1 MRRLLLAL
9 ILTPGAALAHPGHSG
24 AGLWDGMAH
33 PLGGADHLLAMVAL
47 GLLAAQLGG
56 RAMLALPMAF
66 VAAMVLGAGLGAG
79 GVALAGVEPMILA
92 SVVVL
97 GALVALA
104 LRPHLGLVVAMAAL
118 FGAAH
123 GWAHGA
129 EGAGAGA
136 GASLGAYALGFS
148 TMTALLH
155 GAGIALG
162 LALQRALTGWPLRAL
177 GGATAVAGLGLV
189 LA

>member
-1 MRRLLLAL
+1 MRRILLAL
-9 ILTPGAALAHPGHSG
+9 ILTPSAALAHPGHG
-24 AGLWDGMAH
+24 DAGLLAGITH

-56 RAMLALPMAF
+56 RAMLALPLAF

-79 GVALAGVEPMILA
+79 GVAMAGVEPMILA

-104 LRPHLGLVVAMAAL
+104 LRPHLALVVAMAAV

-123 GWAHGA
+123 GFAHGA
-129 EGAGAGA
+129 EG
-136 GASLGAYALGFS
+136 GASVAYALGF
-148 TMTALLH
+148 TATTALLH

-177 GGATAVAGLGLV
+177 GGATTVAGLALV
-189 LA
+189 IA

>member
-9 ILTPGAALAHPGHSG
+9 ILTPSAALAHPGHGG

-129 EGAGAGA
+129 EGGT
-136 GASLGAYALGFS
+136 LGAYALGFA
-148 TMTALLH
+148 TTTALLH

-162 LALQRALTGWPLRAL
+162 VALERALTGWPLRAM
-177 GGATAVAGLGLV
+177 GGATTVAGLALV